1 MGHLRN
7 GGISVRYYKKA
18 GGEYTATVGV
28 ITDAEEI
35 TKEEY
40 DTHIE
45 EVIRR
50 LPDPDPTDEEILN
63 ILLGGESE

>member
-1 MGHLRN
+1 M
-7 GGISVRYYKKA
+7 RYYKKA
-18 GGEYTATVGV
+18 SGEYISTIGV

-40 DTHIE
+40 DEHIE

-50 LPDPDPTDEEILN
+50 LPDPDPTTDEILS
-63 ILLGGESE
+63 ILLGGDTE